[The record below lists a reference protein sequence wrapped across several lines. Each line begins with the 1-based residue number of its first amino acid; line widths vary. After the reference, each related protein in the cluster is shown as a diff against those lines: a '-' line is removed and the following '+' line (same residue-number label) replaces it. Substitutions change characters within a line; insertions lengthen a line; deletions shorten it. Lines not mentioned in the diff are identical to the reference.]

1 MNILILIH
9 FFCFEWQFLAVNI
22 SILLLLLFHFYFYF
36 HFVIKMFCFVLKMI
50 IIKKES
56 IFNSIE
62 KKITLRLTFASF
74 STQNN

>member
-1 MNILILIH
+1 MNILILIY
-9 FFCFEWQFLAVNI
+9 FFCFEWQFPTVNI
-22 SILLLLLFHFYFYF
+22 SLTSAFISLLFSFRNKN
-36 HFVIKMFCFVLKMI
+36 VLFCVENDNN
-50 IIKKES
+50 KKES

>member
-1 MNILILIH
+1 
-9 FFCFEWQFLAVNI
+9 
-22 SILLLLLFHFYFYF
+22 
-36 HFVIKMFCFVLKMI
+36 MFCFVLKMI

>member
-1 MNILILIH
+1 MNISLTSA
-9 FFCFEWQFLAVNI
+9 FI
-22 SILLLLLFHFYFYF
+22 SLLFSFRNKN
-36 HFVIKMFCFVLKMI
+36 VLFCVENDNN
-50 IIKKES
+50 KKES